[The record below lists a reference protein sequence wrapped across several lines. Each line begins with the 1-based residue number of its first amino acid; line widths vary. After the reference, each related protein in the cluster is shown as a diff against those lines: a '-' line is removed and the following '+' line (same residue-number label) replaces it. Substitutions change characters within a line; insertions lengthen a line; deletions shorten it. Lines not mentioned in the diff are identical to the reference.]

1 MINYQTVCVHQSHG
15 EWFQS
20 ARSEQNKVMDHGWE
34 NDFDLMAFS
43 DIFLT
48 TSITSLWHVA
58 LLALVLFPISY
69 RHKKIVGF
77 AMFAVFLFTVFG
89 NIYSTLFHRHCVC
102 LGVTQ
107 KWMTLNYLLTSLHL
121 ALIFEKQ
128 DVHFLMTLERM
139 KQTGGFFCV
148 MLKWYIHFCDISQ
161 CCWWLKSYIIVNITF
176 KDNPCVSHVTSRVY
190 PTPGKMTPA
199 PHGSRRNK

>member
-1 MINYQTVCVHQSHG
+1 MKKQPIRPHLKKKKKIPNCPFKHKNAALHTNIWNALMINYQTVCVHQSHS
-15 EWFQS
+15 EWFGS

-34 NDFDLMAFS
+34 NDFDPMAFS

-89 NIYSTLFHRHCVC
+89 NIYFVLP
-102 LGVTQ
+102 
-107 KWMTLNYLLTSLHL
+107 SL
-121 ALIFEKQ
+121 
-128 DVHFLMTLERM
+128 R
-139 KQTGGFFCV
+139 
-148 MLKWYIHFCDISQ
+148 S
-161 CCWWLKSYIIVNITF
+161 
-176 KDNPCVSHVTSRVY
+176 
-190 PTPGKMTPA
+190 
-199 PHGSRRNK
+199 SRRHSEQDDT